1 MGGMATAESYVLA
14 IGTKKGLWLATSPD
28 RKDWSLS
35 GPHFLMSEVPS
46 IGIDTRE
53 GRTRIMVG
61 VRSEHWGPTVF
72 HSDDLGGTWTEPENG
87 AITFPDGTDAALER
101 IWQIHPDAESRP
113 GVVWAG
119 CEPIS
124 VWKSTDG
131 GEHFELNR
139 GLWDHPHRSEWGA
152 GYGGAAAHSI
162 VVDPTGEKVHV
173 AMSTGGVYRS
183 LDGGASWE
191 PRNKGISA
199 YFMPDPNPEFGQCVH
214 KIAADAAVDGRL
226 YAQNHHGVYRSDDD
240 AESWESI
247 AEGLPADFGFVMLT
261 HPRRAGTAWVIP
273 LKADGERIPP
283 DGKLAVHRTDDAGAS
298 WKRLDAGLPGGR
310 VQRRA
315 PRCRLR
321 RRGGAGGR
329 LLRDPRRQCLRQ
341 RRRGGTLHRGGLAP
355 AGRAVRAGRRGLR
368 GPAPGAAVKGYK
380 RMNSAMISGD
390 AMPADSAI
398 SVVLPSVLQPL
409 AGGQSI
415 LTAPAEAA
423 VTVEWVLDTVTGDY
437 PALSR
442 RLRDETGS
450 CSPLYPQPLRSR
462 QHPRH

>member
-46 IGIDTRE
+46 IGIDTRD
-53 GRTRIMVG
+53 GRTRILVG

-72 HSDDLGGTWTEPENG
+72 HSDDLGETWNEPEEG
-87 AITFPDGTDAALER
+87 AIRFPEGTDAALER
-101 IWQIHPDAESRP
+101 VWQIHPDAESRP

-139 GLWDHPHRSEWGA
+139 GLWDHPHRGEWGA

-162 VVDPTGEKVHV
+162 VVDHTGEKVHV

-183 LDGGASWE
+183 LDGGSSWE

-240 AESWESI
+240 AENWESI

-283 DGKLAVHRTDDAGAS
+283 EGKLAVHRTDDAGAS
-298 WKRLDAGLPGGR
+298 WKRLDDGLPGAEFNS
-310 VQRRA
+310 V
-315 PRCRLR
+315 LR
-321 RRGGAGGR
+321 DAACVDAAEPAGVYFGTRGGSVYASSDEGEHFTEVASH
-329 LLRDPRRQCLRQ
+329 LPDVLC
-341 RRRGGTLHRGGLAP
+341 
-355 AGRAVRAGRRGLR
+355 VRASAVSAALV
-368 GPAPGAAVKGYK
+368 PASTAPG
-380 RMNSAMISGD
+380 
-390 AMPADSAI
+390 
-398 SVVLPSVLQPL
+398 
-409 AGGQSI
+409 
-415 LTAPAEAA
+415 
-423 VTVEWVLDTVTGDY
+423 VTVD
-437 PALSR
+437 A
-442 RLRDETGS
+442 
-450 CSPLYPQPLRSR
+450 
-462 QHPRH
+462 